1 MKIVMLEPL
10 GISKE
15 EVETLAKP
23 FINKGYEFVPCY
35 EKIESKEKKMALAKG
50 ADVFIIA
57 NSPLDADIINAS
69 KNLKLIS
76 VAFVGIDHVDI
87 DACKKKEVTISNA
100 AGYCTHS
107 VAELTYG
114 LMLSVL
120 RNITPCDK
128 ATRDGKTRAGLVG
141 NELFGKT
148 VGIVGTGAIGIRVA
162 EIAKAFGCNLL
173 GYSRTEKEEAK
184 KLGMEYVSLEELM
197 SKSDIVSLHTPLT
210 PQTKLLINKK
220 NIALMKSSSILINVA
235 RGAVVDS
242 AALADALN
250 AGKIA
255 GAGID
260 VFEMEPSIPE
270 DHPLLNSKN
279 TLVAPHVAFA
289 TDESIFRRAEM
300 VFNNI
305 EAFENGK
312 PENRMI

>member
-15 EVETLAKP
+15 AVESLAKP
-23 FINKGYEFVPCY
+23 FVDKGYEFVPCY
-35 EKIESKEKKMALAKG
+35 EKIETKEEKIALAKG

-57 NSPLDADIINAS
+57 NSPLDGDVIRAS
-69 KNLKLIS
+69 ENLKLIS

-87 DACKKKEVTISNA
+87 EACKEKGVTISNA

-128 ATRDGKTRAGLVG
+128 ATREGKTRAGLVG
-141 NELFGKT
+141 NELYGKT

-162 EIAKAFGCNLL
+162 EIAKVFGCNLL
-173 GYSRTEKEEAK
+173 GYSRTQKEEAK
-184 KLGMEYVSLEELM
+184 ELGMKYVSLEELM
-197 SKSDIVSLHTPLT
+197 SESDIVSLHTPLT
-210 PQTKLLINKK
+210 PQTKLLINKE
-220 NIALMKSSSILINVA
+220 NIALMKPSSILINVA

-242 AALADALN
+242 TALAEALN
-250 AGKIA
+250 NDKIA

-260 VFEMEPSIPE
+260 VFEMEPSIPN

-289 TDESIFRRAEM
+289 TGESIFRRADM

-305 EAFENGK
+305 KAFENGK
-312 PENRMI
+312 PENVML